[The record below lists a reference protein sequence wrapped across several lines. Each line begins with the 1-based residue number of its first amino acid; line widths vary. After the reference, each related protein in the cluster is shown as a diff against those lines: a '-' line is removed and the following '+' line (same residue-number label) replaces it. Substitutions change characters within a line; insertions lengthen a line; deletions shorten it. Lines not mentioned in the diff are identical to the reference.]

1 MKIRLTG
8 TSDECRAYVKELQQI
23 YEIRT
28 ASEFYKNTRG
38 PIDKEGRV
46 YITVDGRKPEASERS
61 GRKGKKE
68 EPSKMKVARCIECD
82 CKGRIAGIVWSGS
95 GYVNY
100 CVSCMKKFSDDQY
113 VGMTVRHDDKD
124 LYDKRIREK
133 YGPHHIVAYMSGN
146 QEITMLVPDTGDS
159 DD

>member
-46 YITVDGRKPEASERS
+46 YITVDGRKSEASERS

-100 CVSCMKKFSDDQY
+100 CESCMKKFSDDQY
-113 VGMTVRHDDKD
+113 VGMTIRHDDKD
-124 LYDKRIREK
+124 LYERRIHEK
-133 YGPHHIVAYMSGN
+133 YGPHHIIAYMSGN
-146 QEITMLVPDTGDS
+146 QSMVMSVPGAGDL
-159 DD
+159 DE